1 MVSQASPESAPSL
14 ITDKAL
20 DLLEKKKCVQ
30 SKSAPPVS
38 VLTAEI
44 NCALSERFL
53 ATLSNDPNCR
63 LLPPRLGRAPG
74 LGLTVGG
81 WDTINAATALAA
93 SGGGRGHCCS
103 PRAVAANVVRYTLAR
118 RRTKPI
124 KANVII
130 VLKKSSCRVLAFVF
144 QS

>member
-20 DLLEKKKCVQ
+20 GLLEEKKCVQ

-53 ATLSNDPNCR
+53 ATLSNDPICR
-63 LLPPRLGRAPG
+63 LLPPQLGRAPG

-81 WDTINAATALAA
+81 RDTINEATARQERTLLLPTR
-93 SGGGRGHCCS
+93 SGGERGS
-103 PRAVAANVVRYTLAR
+103 VYAD
-118 RRTKPI
+118 
-124 KANVII
+124 
-130 VLKKSSCRVLAFVF
+130 
-144 QS
+144 